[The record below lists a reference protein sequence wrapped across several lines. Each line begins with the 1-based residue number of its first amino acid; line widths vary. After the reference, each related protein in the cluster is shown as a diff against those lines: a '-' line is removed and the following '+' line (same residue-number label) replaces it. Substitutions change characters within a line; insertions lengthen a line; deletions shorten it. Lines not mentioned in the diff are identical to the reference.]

1 MFNQSKDLIQEDITM
16 AFMDKVKGMLG
27 IPEDAEEMY
36 EDENLLDGEEGDS
49 LSEEGDS
56 AKTSIFGK
64 SVSSDTKQ
72 NKVVNIHTTT
82 QLQVVLVKPEKFD
95 DARPVADHLNSKHTV
110 VLNLEATNKE
120 VSRRLIDFL
129 SGVAYANNGQ
139 IKRVANSTY
148 IITPYNVQIY
158 IVWIIN
164 FIKVIIFG
172 GNTTRFCYI
181 RRFILY
187 GMNNHFYRFG
197 KRL

>member
-1 MFNQSKDLIQEDITM
+1 M
-16 AFMDKVKGMLG
+16 AFMDKFKSVLG

-36 EDENLLDGEEGDS
+36 EDEDLMAEESSSDS
-49 LSEEGDS
+49 SEEADT

-64 SVSSDTKQ
+64 SVSSDSKQ

-82 QLQVVLVKPEKFD
+82 QLQVVLVKPERFD

-148 IITPYNVQIY
+148 IITPYNVNIMGDLLDELESSG
-158 IVWIIN
+158 V
-164 FIKVIIFG
+164 FF
-172 GNTTRFCYI
+172 
-181 RRFILY
+181 
-187 GMNNHFYRFG
+187 
-197 KRL
+197 

>member
-1 MFNQSKDLIQEDITM
+1 M

-27 IPEDAEEMY
+27 IPEDADEMY
-36 EDENLLDGEEGDS
+36 EDENLIEGEADDAI
-49 LSEEGDS
+49 SEEGDS

-64 SVSSDTKQ
+64 SVSSDSKQ

-148 IITPYNVQIY
+148 IITPSNVNIMGDLLDDLESSG
-158 IVWIIN
+158 V
-164 FIKVIIFG
+164 FF
-172 GNTTRFCYI
+172 
-181 RRFILY
+181 
-187 GMNNHFYRFG
+187 
-197 KRL
+197 

>member
-1 MFNQSKDLIQEDITM
+1 M
-16 AFMDKVKGMLG
+16 ALMDKVKGILG
-27 IPEDAEEMY
+27 IPEDADEMY
-36 EDENLLDGEEGDS
+36 DEENLVEGETED
-49 LSEEGDS
+49 LTEEGDS

-64 SVSSDTKQ
+64 AVSSDSKQ

-82 QLQVVLVKPEKFD
+82 QLQVVLVKPERFD

-148 IITPYNVQIY
+148 IITPYNVNIMGDLLDELERSG
-158 IVWIIN
+158 V
-164 FIKVIIFG
+164 FF
-172 GNTTRFCYI
+172 
-181 RRFILY
+181 
-187 GMNNHFYRFG
+187 
-197 KRL
+197 

>member
-1 MFNQSKDLIQEDITM
+1 M

-27 IPEDAEEMY
+27 IPEDADEMY
-36 EDENLLDGEEGDS
+36 EDENLIEGEADDAI
-49 LSEEGDS
+49 SEEGDS

-64 SVSSDTKQ
+64 SVSSDSKQ

-82 QLQVVLVKPEKFD
+82 QLQVVLVKPERFD

-148 IITPYNVQIY
+148 IITPYNVD
-158 IVWIIN
+158 
-164 FIKVIIFG
+164 
-172 GNTTRFCYI
+172 
-181 RRFILY
+181 IL
-187 GMNNHFYRFG
+187 GDLIDELENNGLYF
-197 KRL
+197 